1 MTPYNQG
8 FRDPI
13 QKEFTKKWAAL
24 TENQFS
30 DKYKPFCPDH
40 KPLCFPVGEER
51 LFSQRSP
58 ACQQSKSNEESCRQC
73 WKLVQTAMKTT
84 YGRDEYYI
92 CPSDSCPT
100 RPLGQL
106 TSSAQPKL
114 GWGSMNFNWS
124 NCPPTQP
131 PNRPQEK
138 LKQGW
143 DIS

>member
-13 QKEFTKKWAAL
+13 QKEFTKKGAAL

-73 WKLVQTAMKTT
+73 
-84 YGRDEYYI
+84 
-92 CPSDSCPT
+92 
-100 RPLGQL
+100 
-106 TSSAQPKL
+106 
-114 GWGSMNFNWS
+114 
-124 NCPPTQP
+124 
-131 PNRPQEK
+131 
-138 LKQGW
+138 
-143 DIS
+143 